1 MNRDNSTGKRWSNA
15 SWRTIFMNAGDQPK
29 SRGKAK
35 QTPLVRETNI
45 SSQQAPD
52 RGGVIDYIK
61 SSVKA
66 DVFKEEDLKVED
78 IVLNGATGSGWV
90 YRVRHKAMGDVLHIM
105 SAPTANC
112 QIQSIYNFAGLQQYT
127 DNDIITLLKVGWEGT
142 QSKTL
147 FLIDTYQSA
156 ETLIRRLFENDE
168 ILTQT
173 NYLNNTGSNMCLW
186 LVQIKSMLRR
196 RDLIE

>member
-1 MNRDNSTGKRWSNA
+1 MSNTEQRWGNV
-15 SWRTIFMNAGDQPK
+15 SWKTIFMDMGNQQK
-29 SRGKAK
+29 VRGKAK
-35 QTPLVRETNI
+35 QTSSVRETFI
-45 SSQQAPD
+45 SPQQAPD
-52 RGGVIDYIK
+52 RGEYIPTEYK
-61 SSVKA
+61 VAVKA
-66 DVFKEEDLKVED
+66 DIFKEEDLKVED
-78 IVLNGATGSGWV
+78 IVDKGFNGTGWI
-90 YRVRHKAMGDVLHIM
+90 YKVRHKAMGDVLHIV

-112 QIQSIYNFAGLQQYT
+112 QIQSIYNFSGLQQYT

-156 ETLIRRLFENDE
+156 EVLVRRLFEKDE
-168 ILTQT
+168 ILLQT

-196 RDLIE
+196 RNLIE